1 MQPHE
6 IGLIR
11 LQRLQGQQD
20 QVIKI
25 DCPAQGQA
33 ALIIGIHLQP
43 DFEQGPCPAL
53 LLQCL
58 PQFVRLGAQLFG
70 HADQIIGDFAHIIL
84 HVAAD
89 ALKLL
94 QVFGL
99 DQRPQ
104 GVGVVVEKFAG
115 GIFFDLARRV
125 VVDDV
130 EIFAQPDQAGAFAHD
145 VMRQPVQGAHAI
157 ADARQQAACAQK
169 LADAQ
174 AEIGDGAVGEGDDQ
188 HLAFIAAPAAAVLF
202 GHQPLHQFGGQQA
215 EGVGLAR
222 AGHGADAHRPV
233 CVGED
238 ALLRRAQL

>member
-1 MQPHE
+1 MQPHQ

-25 DCPAQGQA
+25 DRPAQGQT
-33 ALIIGIHLQP
+33 ALIIGVDVEAGI
-43 DFEQGPCPAL
+43 EQRPRAAL
-53 LLQCL
+53 FLEVFR
-58 PQFVRLGAQLFG
+58 QFVGLSMQFLGQ
-70 HADQIIGDFAHIIL
+70 ADQIIGDFAHIVL
-84 HVAAD
+84 HKAAD

-94 QVFGL
+94 QVFGF

-104 GVGVVVEKFAG
+104 GVGVVGEKFAG

-125 VVDDV
+125 LVDDV
-130 EIFAQPDQAGAFAHD
+130 EIFAQPDEAGAFAHD
-145 VMRQPVQGAHAI
+145 VMRQPVQRAHAI

-174 AEIGDGAVGEGDDQ
+174 AEVGDGAVGEGDDQ
-188 HLAFIAAPAAAVLF
+188 HLALIAAPAAAVLF